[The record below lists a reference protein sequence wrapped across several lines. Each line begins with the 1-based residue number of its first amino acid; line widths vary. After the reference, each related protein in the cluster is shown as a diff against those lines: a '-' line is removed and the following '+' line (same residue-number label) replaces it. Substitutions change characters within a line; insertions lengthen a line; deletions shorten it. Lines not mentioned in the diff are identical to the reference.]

1 MIIGIGYRAGSGKDT
16 VANLLATHHGFRR
29 RAFADAL
36 KEAAR
41 AIFHLDD
48 DQLYGQLKEAE
59 DVFWRRSPRFILQKL
74 GTECLRHGYDPD
86 VWVQSLRRHIIDNPD
101 QRDWVVPDVRF
112 FNEARAI
119 RDWGGCLWRVDR
131 PGLAPK
137 GIVGHAS
144 ETELDGA
151 TLIWNKII
159 DNGGTLQ
166 QLEVR
171 VEEAWKT
178 SSRP

>member
-74 GTECLRHGYDPD
+74 GTECLRHGYDAD
-86 VWVQSLRRHIIDNPD
+86 VWVQSLRKHIIDNPD
-101 QRDWVVPDVRF
+101 QRDWVVPDIRF
-112 FNEARAI
+112 KNECQAI
-119 RDWGGCLWRVDR
+119 RDWGGVLWRVDR
-131 PGLAPK
+131 PGLEAR
-137 GIVGHAS
+137 GIAGHAS
-144 ETELDGA
+144 ETELDNFTGWD
-151 TLIWNKII
+151 LVI

>member
-1 MIIGIGYRAGSGKDT
+1 VIIGIGYRAGSGKDV
-16 VANLLATHHGFRR
+16 VATHLVAHHGFRR

-41 AIFHLDD
+41 DIFHLDD
-48 DQLYGQLKEAE
+48 DQLYGQVKEAE

-74 GTECLRHGYDPD
+74 GTECLRRGYDAD
-86 VWVQSLRRHIIDNPD
+86 VWVQSLRRYMIKNPE
-101 QRDWVVPDVRF
+101 QRDWVIPDVRF
-112 FNEARAI
+112 LNEARAI

-131 PGLAPK
+131 PGLEAR
-137 GIVGHAS
+137 GIAGHAS
-144 ETELDGA
+144 ETELDGFA
-151 TLIWNKII
+151 GWDKII
-159 DNGGTLQ
+159 DNNGTLE
-166 QLEVR
+166 QLAVR